1 MIQDFEMERRSKLL
15 KEVGELE
22 FSSTEAEGM
31 RFLSTGLSWKNLEA
45 FLKCLK
51 LSQKL
56 TLI

>member
-1 MIQDFEMERRSKLL
+1 MERRSKLL

-31 RFLSTGLSWKNLEA
+31 RFLSTGLSWKNLET
-45 FLKCLK
+45 FIKCLK